1 MPATADQDT
10 CRKIFDDIS
19 LRVISLLEQHPAAC
33 GVEFSDKPGVTQVQ
47 LAEWEVENYPYVLPE
62 DFKAFLAI
70 SNGVDV
76 RWSLRFHGEIIPFGR
91 IHVNHLDQ
99 LRPLPESKLQRF
111 AANDMPGG
119 AARLDPDISPQAFDL
134 DSECSDG
141 RVALLYW
148 TSPRESNFPFTE
160 APRATTGKSADAAA
174 SDGESRRS
182 SGRGLPYAARAKTQA
197 SRPQVWFQDPSCRWH
212 FIADSFTDY
221 FRLVAMHMGVPQW
234 QYAFTDL
241 GLDPVARHWLALFC
255 PERLAVA

>member
-1 MPATADQDT
+1 MSADTVDQDT

-33 GVEFSDKPGVTQVQ
+33 GVEFSDQPGVTQAQ
-47 LAEWEVENYPYVLPE
+47 LVEWEVENYPYVLPE

-76 RWSLRFHGEIIPFGR
+76 RWSLRFRGDVIPFGR
-91 IHVNHLDQ
+91 IHVNKLDQ
-99 LRPLPESKLQRF
+99 LRPLPAGKLERY
-111 AANDMPGG
+111 AANDKPRYVAQLPPG
-119 AARLDPDISPQAFDL
+119 AVPQAFDL
-134 DSECSDG
+134 DAECSDG

-148 TSPRESNFPFTE
+148 TAAREGCGTLREVDGASTS
-160 APRATTGKSADAAA
+160 TAAGLVGR
-174 SDGESRRS
+174 DRQSRSRS
-182 SGRGLPYAARAKTQA
+182 RRGLPQA
-197 SRPQVWFQDPSCRWH
+197 CRPQVWFQDPSCRWH